1 MKPILFSAS
10 ETAFTSN
17 GLGRLDPT
25 SCVVTEERNGQYELE
40 CIVPVDSPHFADIE
54 NNMILGVIPGDGM
67 TLQAFR
73 IYQITEPLNG
83 LVTLSARHLSYDLSY
98 NTVMPF
104 TAGSVTAALL
114 GLKTYSVETNPF
126 TMWTDKTTAAS
137 FKVSVPQ
144 TFRSLLGG
152 QRGSILD
159 VYGGEYQFDNWT
171 VKLYNQRGSDTNV
184 TLRYGKNITDINQ
197 EQNLESVV
205 TGIVPYWADDEH
217 LVTLPEKSVDSAYAS
232 SYPYKR
238 TVPIDFSS
246 EWQDPPTEQQLRTR
260 AQNYITANNIGVP
273 KVSIKVSFVA
283 LWQTEE
289 FKNVAPLERVHLCDT
304 VGVVFE
310 KYGINARAKVIKTEW
325 DCLAERYRSIEL
337 GEARSNFAS
346 TLVTMND
353 QTENEI
359 VETKTFLQNAI
370 DAATSIITGN
380 NGGYLKINSNADGQ
394 PYELLI
400 MDTDDI
406 TTATKVWRWNMGGLG
421 YSSNGYQGPFGIAID
436 MSGRIV
442 ADYVATG
449 KLDASIIQVGTLA
462 DFAGNFSLDMVTGDL
477 TMNAGTFKGLLQGGT
492 IQGGTIGIGGVNND
506 QFAVDSN
513 GNVTIKAGSI
523 NLGWDS
529 GNNRYNFSV
538 NSNGV
543 LTAHSGNFDGTIS
556 GSTIS
561 GSTITS
567 SKTVSGVTKTTTIQ
581 DGTITTNDLQA
592 TSGTFSGTVSGGA
605 ISGGTMNATAITGGT
620 ISGSTISGGTVQTG
634 GDSGSKLVLSGGEI
648 LGYYNNSQKGKIN
661 MVNGGIRLGEPG
673 SIFDSYIDLLDENCI
688 NIGANVLKING
699 VAAYSGTFKDKD
711 NRTVT
716 VTNGLITEIF

>member
-25 SCVVTEERNGQYELE
+25 KCVVVEERNGLYELE
-40 CIVPVDSPHFADIE
+40 CVVPVGSPHYDDIA

-98 NTVMPF
+98 NSVMPF
-104 TAGSVTAALL
+104 TASSINAAFL
-114 GLKTYSVETNPF
+114 GLRTNSVETNPF
-126 TMWTDKTTAAS
+126 TMWTDKTTAAN

-152 QRGSILD
+152 QQGSILD
-159 VYGGEYQFDNWT
+159 VYGGEYEFDNWT
-171 VKLYNQRGSDTNV
+171 VKLWNHRGSDTDV

-205 TGIVPYWADDEH
+205 TGLVPYWADEND
-217 LVTLPEKSVDSAYAS
+217 LVTLPEKSVDSSYAS

-246 EWQDPPTEQQLRTR
+246 EYENKPTQAQLRTK
-260 AQNYITANNIGVP
+260 AENYILANDIGVP

-289 FKNVAPLERVHLCDT
+289 YKNVAPLERVHLCDT

-310 KYGINARAKVIKTEW
+310 KYGINTRAKVIRTEW
-325 DCLAERYRSIEL
+325 DCLAERYLSIEL
-337 GEARSNFAS
+337 GEARSNFAK
-346 TLVTMND
+346 TIVGMND
-353 QTENEI
+353 QTQTEI
-359 VETKTFLQNAI
+359 EDAKTFLEKAI
-370 DAATSIITGN
+370 DTATALITGN
-380 NGGYLKINSNADGQ
+380 NGGYLKINANADGQ

-406 TTATKVWRWNMGGLG
+406 ETATKVWRWNMGGLG
-421 YSSNGYQGPFGIAID
+421 YSSTGYTGEFGTAITMNGQ
-436 MSGRIV
+436 IV
-442 ADYVATG
+442 ANYIA
-449 KLDASIIQVGTLA
+449 
-462 DFAGNFSLDMVTGDL
+462 TGDL
-477 TMNAGTFKGLLQGGT
+477 DAARIRAGILQDLAGKFSLNMTTGQLSMSDGTF
-492 IQGGTIGIGGVNND
+492 
-506 QFAVDSN
+506 S
-513 GNVTIKAGSI
+513 
-523 NLGWDS
+523 
-529 GNNRYNFSV
+529 
-538 NSNGV
+538 
-543 LTAHSGNFDGTIS
+543 GTIS

-567 SKTVSGVTKTTTIQ
+567 SKTVGGVTKTTKIE

-592 TSGTFSGTVSGGA
+592 TSGTFSGTLSGGTVSGGS
-605 ISGGTMNATAITGGT
+605 ISGASISGGT
-620 ISGSTISGGTVQTG
+620 ISGGSISGGTISGTSISGGTVSGATISGGSLTSSHTG
-634 GDSGSKLVLSGGEI
+634 DNEKTVISNGTIDLYAGNDHVGMIDSGRFTQITDKAIYIRGGTTISE
-648 LGYYNNSQKGKIN
+648 
-661 MVNGGIRLGEPG
+661 
-673 SIFDSYIDLLDENCI
+673 SYIAISGQDIYMVPLNE
-688 NIGANVLKING
+688 LKIFPPG
-699 VAAYSGTFKDKD
+699 GGSFLTGYSGSVTISGKTI
-711 NRTVT
+711 TVT
-716 VTNGLITEIF
+716 KGIITNIA